1 MSGVKDRVAIVTG
14 GSRGIGQAIAELFA
28 ENGAKVIIWDLLDEG
43 HDVAENI
50 NKNGGTAKFV
60 KLSVTDKEGIQTA
73 VNSAVEKYG
82 KIDILIN
89 NAGITRDKSMLKM
102 SDDEWN
108 AVIDV
113 NLNSIYYCCKAVA
126 PVMKENGYG
135 RIISA
140 SSTTGLRGN
149 YGQVNY
155 AATKAGILGMTKT
168 LAVELGRY
176 GITVNA
182 IAPGYT
188 QTPMTDA
195 IPDNIKALAKTQIPV
210 GFLAEPRDLA
220 FGYLFLA
227 SEEARFVSGIVLP
240 IDGGVTR

>member
-14 GSRGIGQAIAELFA
+14 GSRGIGQAISELFA

-43 HDVAENI
+43 KAVAEKI
-50 NKNGGTAKFV
+50 NENGGIAEFV
-60 KLSVTDKEGIQTA
+60 KLSVTDQEGIKA
-73 VNSAVEKYG
+73 AVEDAVSKYG

-108 AVIDV
+108 SVIDV

-188 QTPMTDA
+188 QTPMT
-195 IPDNIKALAKTQIPV
+195 
-210 GFLAEPRDLA
+210 
-220 FGYLFLA
+220 
-227 SEEARFVSGIVLP
+227 
-240 IDGGVTR
+240 

>member
-1 MSGVKDRVAIVTG
+1 MSGVKDKVAIVTG

-28 ENGAKVIIWDLLDEG
+28 ENGAKVIIWDLLAEG
-43 HDVAENI
+43 EKVADDI
-50 NKNGGTAKFV
+50 NKNGGTAEFV
-60 KLSVTDKEGIQTA
+60 KLSVTDKEGIQAA
-73 VNSAVEKYG
+73 VNDAVQKYG
-82 KIDILIN
+82 TIDILIN
-89 NAGITRDKSMLKM
+89 NAGITRDRSLLKM
-102 SDDEWN
+102 SDEEWD

-126 PVMKENGYG
+126 PVMKEKGYG

-210 GFLAEPRDLA
+210 GFLAEPKDLA

>member
-50 NKNGGTAKFV
+50 NKNGGTAEFV

>member
-14 GSRGIGQAIAELFA
+14 GSRGIGQAISELFA

-43 HDVAENI
+43 KAVAEKI
-50 NKNGGTAKFV
+50 NENGGIAEFV
-60 KLSVTDKEGIQTA
+60 KLSVTDQEGIKA
-73 VNSAVEKYG
+73 AVEDAVSKYG

-108 AVIDV
+108 SVIDV

-210 GFLAEPRDLA
+210 GFLAEPMDLA

-227 SEEARFVSGIVLP
+227 SDEARFVSGIVLP

>member
-14 GSRGIGQAIAELFA
+14 GSRGIGQAISELFA

-43 HDVAENI
+43 KAVAEKI
-50 NKNGGTAKFV
+50 NENGGIAEFV
-60 KLSVTDKEGIQTA
+60 KLSVTDQEGIKA
-73 VNSAVEKYG
+73 AVEDAVSKYG

-108 AVIDV
+108 SVIDV

-210 GFLAEPRDLA
+210 GFLADPMDLA

-227 SEEARFVSGIVLP
+227 SDEARFVSGIVLP

>member
-1 MSGVKDRVAIVTG
+1 MAGVQDRVAIVTG
-14 GSRGIGQAIAELFA
+14 GSRGIGQAISELFA
-28 ENGAKVIIWDLLDEG
+28 QNGAKVIIWDVLDEG
-43 HDVAENI
+43 AEVAEAI
-50 NKNGGTAKFV
+50 NKSGGTAEFV
-60 KLSVTDKEGIQTA
+60 KLSVTDKPAIEAA
-73 VNSAVEKYG
+73 VQDAVSKYG

-89 NAGITRDKSMLKM
+89 NAGITRDKSLLKM
-102 SDDEWN
+102 DDSEWN

-113 NLNSIYYCCKAVA
+113 NLNSIYHCCKAVA

-149 YGQVNY
+149 YGQTNY

-168 LAVELGRY
+168 MAVELGRY

-210 GFLAEPRDLA
+210 GFLAEPMDLA

-227 SEEARFVSGIVLP
+227 SDEARFVSGICLP

>member
-1 MSGVKDRVAIVTG
+1 MGVKDRVAIVTG
-14 GSRGIGQAIAELFA
+14 GSRGIGQAISEMFA

-43 HDVAENI
+43 REVAKSI
-50 NKNGGTAKFV
+50 NDKGGSAEFM
-60 KLSVTDKEGIQTA
+60 KLSVTDQGGINLA
-73 VNSAVEKYG
+73 VVDIADRYG

-89 NAGITRDKSMLKM
+89 NAGITRDKTLLKM
-102 SDDEWN
+102 TDDQWH

-113 NLNSIYYCCKAVA
+113 NLNSIYYCCKAVV
-126 PVMKENGYG
+126 PIMKENGYG

-149 YGQVNY
+149 YGQINY
-155 AATKAGILGMTKT
+155 AATKAGIIGMTKT
-168 LAVELGRY
+168 MALELGRF

-182 IAPGYT
+182 ICPGYT
-188 QTPMTDA
+188 QTPMTDE
-195 IPDNIKALAKTQIPV
+195 IPDNMKQLAKAQIPV
-210 GFLAEPRDLA
+210 GFLAEPKDLA

-227 SEEARFVSGIVLP
+227 SEEARFVSGIALP